1 MEVLRRANWVDLLA
15 LILILRIGYTGSF
28 LGIGKQIL
36 PLLSLLFTLTFSLYY
51 YDKITLFITSRSTL
65 PRSVC
70 EFFIFLFIVIILSII
85 TQIINR
91 YIRFKRPEVL
101 VPIERVGGVVFGLLR
116 ATIITGLIFVILL
129 LTPIEGIGESIR
141 SSASGTF
148 IVKLN
153 LDFYTNIIN
162 AIRKDRTDKEGAPYE
177 KVTTLGMLGQLIKEK
192 DYKFRL
198 FGFDLKEKSRFFREE
213 TH

>member
-1 MEVLRRANWVDLLA
+1 MEVLSRANWVDLLA

-51 YDKITLFITSRSTL
+51 YEKITLFITSRSTL

-70 EFFIFLFIVIILSII
+70 EFFIFLFIIIILSII
-85 TQIINR
+85 THKINKS
-91 YIRFKRPEVL
+91 IHLKRPEVL
-101 VPIERVGGVVFGLLR
+101 PPIERLGGAAFGLLR
-116 ATIITGLIFVILL
+116 ATIITGLTFIIFLL
-129 LTPIEGIGESIR
+129 APIEGVEESIT

-162 AIRKDRTDKEGAPYE
+162 AIRKDRIDKEGKPYE
-177 KVTTLGMLGQLIKEK
+177 KVTTLGTLGQLTKEK

-198 FGFDLKEKSRFFREE
+198 FSLDLKKKSRFFREE
-213 TH
+213 KY

>member
-1 MEVLRRANWVDLLA
+1 MEVLKRANWVDLLA
-15 LILILRIGYTGSF
+15 LILILRTGYTGSF

-36 PLLSLLFTLTFSLYY
+36 PLLYLLFTLTFSLYY
-51 YDKITLFITSRSTL
+51 YGVITLFITARSTL

-70 EFFIFLFIVIILSII
+70 EFFIFLVIVIILSII
-85 TQIINR
+85 TQVINR

-101 VPIERVGGVVFGLLR
+101 LPIERIGGAAFGLLR
-116 ATIITGLIFVILL
+116 ATIITGLTFVIFLL
-129 LTPIEGIGESIR
+129 APIEDVGGSVK

-153 LDFYTNIIN
+153 LDFYINIIN
-162 AIRKDRTDKEGAPYE
+162 AIQKKRTDKEGKPYE
-177 KVTTLGMLGQLIKEK
+177 KVTTLGMLGQLTKEK

-198 FGFDLKEKSRFFREE
+198 FGFDLKEKARFFKEE
-213 TH
+213 KY

>member
-36 PLLSLLFTLTFSLYY
+36 PLLSLFFTLTCSLYY
-51 YDKITLFITSRSTL
+51 YGGITLFITSRSSL

-70 EFFIFLFIVIILSII
+70 EFFIFLFIAIILSII

-91 YIRFKRPEVL
+91 YIHFKRPEVL
-101 VPIERVGGVVFGLLR
+101 VPIERAGGAVFGLLR
-116 ATIITGLIFVILL
+116 ATIITGLTFVIFLL
-129 LTPIEGIGESIR
+129 APIEDVGQSMK
-141 SSASGTF
+141 SSASGIF

-162 AIRKDRTDKEGAPYE
+162 TIQKDHTDKEGEPYE

-213 TH
+213 KH

>member
-1 MEVLRRANWVDLLA
+1 MEVLKRANWVDLLA
-15 LILILRIGYTGSF
+15 LILILRTGYTGSF

-51 YDKITLFITSRSTL
+51 YGKITLFITSRSTL

-85 TQIINR
+85 TQVINR

-101 VPIERVGGVVFGLLR
+101 LPIERIGGAAFGLLR
-116 ATIITGLIFVILL
+116 ATIITGLAFIIFLL
-129 LTPIEGIGESIR
+129 APIEDVGESMK

-153 LDFYTNIIN
+153 LDLYTNIIN
-162 AIRKDRTDKEGAPYE
+162 AIQKNRTDKKGEPYE
-177 KVTTLGMLGQLIKEK
+177 KVATLGMLGRLTKEK

-198 FGFDLKEKSRFFREE
+198 FGFDVKEKARFFKEE
-213 TH
+213 RY